1 MEGEEV
7 KSGDASK
14 STENH
19 RVFVVVMARGALPQ
33 AQLHGDNNL
42 CCEGRLL
49 QVSKRDHI
57 HQTGTRT
64 DRQVHTLS
72 GVKVTSKLS

>member
-42 CCEGRLL
+42 CCEGRG
-49 QVSKRDHI
+49 
-57 HQTGTRT
+57 QTGAYTFW
-64 DRQVHTLS
+64 S
-72 GVKVTSKLS
+72 ESYK